1 MKHIKISFKLN
12 TLWIEVE
19 DRYTDPIGTSVI
31 NLEDIAA
38 VYDRDTGYFKC
49 GIRLKDGS
57 WWENVSTESLKELK
71 EYLMGRIKEKEE
83 D

>member
-12 TLWIEVE
+12 ALWVEVE

-31 NLEDIAA
+31 NFEDISA
-38 VYDRDTGYFKC
+38 VYDRETGYYKN

-57 WWENVSTESLKELK
+57 WYENVSNESLKELK

-83 D
+83 V